1 MNISLLIPR
10 SVLYPSMGFDIV
22 DGIRAGLKQA
32 GVDDPRFDIHNIGVA
47 ARDQDIFAR
56 CEQVL
61 MNGADIVVAYINPAT
76 VEYVHGLFES
86 NGKLLLVLD
95 SGMHLAPHSKLSHAF
110 FVSQEGILCCR
121 ATANLALKAGY
132 KQNAFTCSFYDAGYR
147 GPLAFSNATE
157 YNGGSISFNHV
168 TALKRSEFTLQP
180 LKEHLSNHSGQ
191 GVFAAF
197 CGDMAEDF
205 YRSVGETELFRHAA
219 VFGSPYMAEEVWLDK
234 IPYPGGKITAAVTWA
249 RSLDNPENKVFR
261 EVLNKPGK
269 ANIFSVIAW
278 EAGILLSQALS
289 VSVESVPEIW
299 SNSTFNSPRGKVRMN
314 PETHYLEAPVYQCEV
329 IESEDGHCKVQVLA
343 EITSLEGEREQ
354 LRKDVGIYGAQTN
367 NSWHNAYPCLES

>member
-22 DGIRAGLKQA
+22 DGIRAGLKNA
-32 GVDDPRFDIHNIGVA
+32 GVDDARFDINNIGVA

-76 VEYVHGLFES
+76 AEYVHGLFES

-95 SGMHLAPHSKLSHAF
+95 SGMHLPPLNTLSNAF
-110 FVSQEGILCCR
+110 FISLEGILCCR
-121 ATANLALKAGY
+121 ATASLALKAGFT
-132 KQNAFTCSFYDAGYR
+132 QNAFTCSFYDAGYR
-147 GPLAFSNATE
+147 GPLAFSNASAH
-157 YNGGSISFNHV
+157 NGGAISFNHV

-180 LKEHLSNHSGQ
+180 LKEHLQNHSGQ

-205 YRSVGETELFRHAA
+205 YRSVSEADLFNHTT

-249 RSLDNPENKVFR
+249 RDLDNPQNKVFMQT
-261 EVLNKPGK
+261 LNKPGK
-269 ANIFSVIAW
+269 ANVFSVIAW
-278 EAGILLSQALS
+278 EAGILLSQI
-289 VSVESVPEIW
+289 VSAPIESVPEIW
-299 SNSTFNSPRGKVRMN
+299 SNSNFDSPRGKVKMN
-314 PETHYLEAPVYQCEV
+314 PETHYLETPIYQCEV
-329 IESEDGHCKVQVLA
+329 VESENGHCKVVVLN
-343 EITSLEGEREQ
+343 EITSLESEREQ
-354 LRKDVGIYGAQTN
+354 LLKDVSIYGVQTN